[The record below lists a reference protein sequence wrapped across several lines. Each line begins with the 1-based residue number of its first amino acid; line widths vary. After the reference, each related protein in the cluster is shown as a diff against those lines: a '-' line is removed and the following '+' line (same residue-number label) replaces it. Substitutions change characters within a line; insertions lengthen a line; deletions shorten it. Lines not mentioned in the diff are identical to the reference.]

1 MKRIGNVAAVAVLLL
16 ATGTS
21 AANAD
26 ACSGRSHTTGTV
38 AGAAGGGLIGGL
50 ASNGSAGGIIG
61 GAVIGGLA
69 GNAISRSRDCRNEE
83 TRGHFFH
90 NGRYYNNRRWDRRDG
105 RYHYW

>member
-1 MKRIGNVAAVAVLLL
+1 MNKIARIAGAALLIL
-16 ATGTS
+16 SASAT

-26 ACSGRSHTTGTV
+26 ACSGHSHTRGTV

-61 GAVIGGLA
+61 GAVVGGLA
-69 GNAISRSRDCRNEE
+69 GNAISRSQDCRNRD
-83 TRGHFFH
+83 TRGRFYH
-90 NGRYYNNRRWDRRDG
+90 NGRYYSNRRWDRRDG